1 MTKRLAMTPA
11 VGLFAGLSVISG
23 AVSMMFTGA
32 HATRQAT
39 THPCSFSASANHAAT
54 TRAAGMMPR
63 TFPGTRTASHTGGR
77 AQHPA
82 GMPVLLAAAV
92 RLASAQA
99 TPSPSPS
106 ASPPALPQPS
116 PQSPAAPS
124 ATPAQPAPTQ
134 STSST
139 PPLTPGGTMTSPSAT
154 ASATPSASPTPT
166 PTPTPTA
173 TPTPTPT
180 KPPLGTLCL
189 RVQTLNNVSSV
200 DPHTTVRYAIW
211 VWLSSGTNGTA
222 KVTLS
227 ASPKSVSPTFSVC
240 VPSRRSSCKV
250 GGLNAG
256 QPAQLQAKLKAPGRS
271 HHHVTLTA
279 TATSAEASNSA
290 LASATVDINRN
301 SSSDPSSTQNAGDGN
316 TFSGIFPGTIP
327 PGELPGGFAPGLGIQ
342 PTGDLGSAFPQVS
355 PSPSASGTAAN
366 HGHPAKAVDVSAG
379 LPLDVRLIGGQVV
392 GLAVLAAAVTI
403 AVARMSLRRQ
413 PQPPGEDGPG
423 SS

>member
-39 THPCSFSASANHAAT
+39 THPCSFSAFANHAAT

-63 TFPGTRTASHTGGR
+63 TFPGTRTASHIGGR

-134 STSST
+134 SISST

-189 RVQTLNNVSSV
+189 RVQTFNNVSSV

-227 ASPKSVSPTFSVC
+227 ASPRSVSPTFSVC

-250 GGLNAG
+250 GGLNAR
-256 QPAQLQAKLKAPGRS
+256 QPAQLEAKLKAPGRS

-290 LASATVDINRN
+290 SASATVDVKQDSSSGHN
-301 SSSDPSSTQNAGDGN
+301 SSSQTQNAGDGA
-316 TFSGIFPGTIP
+316 TIPPTIP
-327 PGELPGGFAPGLGIQ
+327 PGDLPTGTIAPGLGIQ

-355 PSPSASGTAAN
+355 PSPSASGAAAAAN
-366 HGHPAKAVDVSAG
+366 HRHLTK
-379 LPLDVRLIGGQVV
+379 
-392 GLAVLAAAVTI
+392 TI
-403 AVARMSLRRQ
+403 DL
-413 PQPPGEDGPG
+413 
-423 SS
+423 

>member
-1 MTKRLAMTPA
+1 
-11 VGLFAGLSVISG
+11 
-23 AVSMMFTGA
+23 
-32 HATRQAT
+32 
-39 THPCSFSASANHAAT
+39 
-54 TRAAGMMPR
+54 
-63 TFPGTRTASHTGGR
+63 
-77 AQHPA
+77 
-82 GMPVLLAAAV
+82 
-92 RLASAQA
+92 
-99 TPSPSPS
+99 
-106 ASPPALPQPS
+106 
-116 PQSPAAPS
+116 
-124 ATPAQPAPTQ
+124 
-134 STSST
+134 
-139 PPLTPGGTMTSPSAT
+139 MTSPSAT
-154 ASATPSASPTPT
+154 ASATPSASPT

-211 VWLSSGTNGTA
+211 VWLSSGTNGAA

-227 ASPKSVSPTFSVC
+227 ASPSSVSPTFSVC
-240 VPSRRSSCKV
+240 VPSGRSSCKV

-256 QPAQLQAKLKAPGRS
+256 QAAQLQAKLKAPGRS

-301 SSSDPSSTQNAGDGN
+301 SSGDPSSTQNAGDGN
-316 TFSGIFPGTIP
+316 TFSGMFPGTIP

-379 LPLDVRLIGGQVV
+379 LPLDVRLIGGQIV